1 MGKSASE
8 TTHELKKYSEQHG
21 GPGTMEDGIYKMKK
35 NFYDKGRSDEQKQ
48 TIIIDAILTGIA
60 LLVGAAINF
69 VPKIKAKITKPK
81 DAPELSES
89 SEPNPESKIEEPPAP
104 EDKSPEE
111 KPGEDTPASADPE

>member
-21 GPGTMEDGIYKMKK
+21 GPGTMDDGIYKMKK

-48 TIIIDAILTGIA
+48 TIIIDAIVTGIL
-60 LLVGAAINF
+60 LLVQAAIKF

-89 SEPNPESKIEEPPAP
+89 SEANPKSKIEESPAP
-104 EDKSPEE
+104 EDEFPEE
-111 KPGEDTPASADPE
+111 KSGEDASAPAAPE